1 MRPGRRKSRPRSKQR
16 PDHED
21 ASEGMVVA
29 VDRGRF
35 TVELG
40 AEQGGREVFAVK
52 ARELGRKGLT
62 IGDAVALVGDLA
74 GGPDALARIIRRH
87 PRRTV
92 LRRTADDTDPVERV
106 VVANADQLAIV
117 VSLANPEPQPR
128 LIDRALVAAYDGGLT
143 PLLVLTKRDLADP
156 DPLLASYRPL
166 GVTSV
171 AVRRDGDL
179 DELLGYLAGKVTAL
193 LGTSGVGKSTLVNA
207 LVPDADRSTGR
218 VNVVTGRGRIR
229 PPRQWPCAC
238 RRVAGWST
246 PLASARSV
254 LPTSTSAGSCM
265 PSPTSRPVS
274 VRARADART
283 TWTTVPWTRTWPPVM
298 PRGRGWSRCA
308 DCCPAARLTWAARS
322 PGQGATSH
330 PDCSSRSACRPRP
343 PSIRSVRPARPG
355 RLPLLPPRQQPP
367 TPRGTTRG

>member
-1 MRPGRRKSRPRSKQR
+1 MRRPTHHYDEDDIRVRPGRRKSRPRSKQR

-21 ASEGMVVA
+21 ASQGMVVA

-62 IGDAVALVGDLA
+62 IGDAVALVGNLA

-218 VNVVTGRGRIR
+218 VNVVTGRGRH
-229 PPRQWPCAC
+229 
-238 RRVAGWST
+238 
-246 PLASARSV
+246 
-254 LPTSTSAGSCM
+254 TSTSAVALRLPQGGWVVDTPGIRSFGLAHVDVGRFMHAFPDLEAGVGAC
-265 PSPTSRPVS
+265 PRGCTHDVDHCALDAYVAAGHAP
-274 VRARADART
+274 RARLESLR
-283 TWTTVPWTRTWPPVM
+283 
-298 PRGRGWSRCA
+298 
-308 DCCPAARLTWAARS
+308 RLL
-322 PGQGATSH
+322 
-330 PDCSSRSACRPRP
+330 SSRT
-343 PSIRSVRPARPG
+343 VDVGGEEPG
-355 RLPLLPPRQQPP
+355 AGRD
-367 TPRGTTRG
+367 